1 MNATMQHPCKISDF
15 SKCSLCPEVCC
26 KVCTSRRSHFQLL
39 LWNLLFSHNL
49 HQKACDKLSKLCG
62 PISESRMAW
71 STSLID
77 QPPPP
82 QLTGRQNLNE
92 WLEYFLYFWQKWIIS
107 NKLFHI
113 FDCFFELTSILS
125 SIDGNSKTDPSPY
138 SLSWHEQETHL
149 KLRSHPQQC
158 TQSPGPEN
166 I

>member
-1 MNATMQHPCKISDF
+1 MPPCNILVRFRIFQNVVFVLKFVAKCAPAGEATSNYYSEIYFFLTIYIKRLVINWVSFVGQSANREWRGQHRWLIS
-15 SKCSLCPEVCC
+15 
-26 KVCTSRRSHFQLL
+26 
-39 LWNLLFSHNL
+39 
-49 HQKACDKLSKLCG
+49 
-62 PISESRMAW
+62 
-71 STSLID
+71 
-77 QPPPP
+77 PPPP